1 MRIFSTLR
9 YLIILLA
16 VLCASCGTALPTIK
30 PYKLD
35 VQQGN
40 VVTSAMLLQLRPGMT
55 KSQVRFIMGTPLIQD
70 SFHGNRWDYV
80 YQMREKGKITEQ
92 RRVILDFENELLKTV
107 RGDVIPKAG
116 EQSSEKADIGSRV
129 VEAAVPTQKKSMLD
143 KLKFWKSDEVEV
155 AGKASSTAAIANSA
169 LTENAKEAVVAPEV
183 LTSEAVVPAEA
194 LPLVNS
200 TSAVSTEAATTAAK
214 EKESIAI
221 AETPKSVLEQ
231 DIQLPLAPQSIDQP
245 GPQVQEVAKE
255 PLQVRLEA
263 TEPPP
268 VNGIAVS
275 NEAVVQALNDWA
287 EAWRTKNANQYLGF
301 YADKFKPDGALS
313 KKNWVAQ
320 RKQRLSGKQGDIS
333 VALEDVQVQVQGRQ
347 ATAQFFQKYQ
357 SKVFS
362 DQVTKQLNLEFDA
375 KLNRWLIVKESVV
388 ATAQRTEVQ
397 KVSAPA
403 DTSEQFDAVIEKIG
417 F

>member
-1 MRIFSTLR
+1 MRIFSVFR
-9 YLIILLA
+9 YSVILLA

-92 RRVILDFENELLKTV
+92 RRVILDFEDELLKTV

-116 EQSSEKADIGSRV
+116 EQSSEKANTGTRV

-155 AGKASSTAAIANSA
+155 AGKVSSAAVIATPA
-169 LTENAKEAVVAPEV
+169 ATEAVLAAVAVPLADSTLAAATEKEANV
-183 LTSEAVVPAEA
+183 EADA
-194 LPLVNS
+194 
-200 TSAVSTEAATTAAK
+200 
-214 EKESIAI
+214 
-221 AETPKSVLEQ
+221 PKSVLVQ
-231 DIQLPLAPQSIDQP
+231 DIQLPLTPQSIEQP
-245 GPQVQEVAKE
+245 SSQGQQGQQAVKE
-255 PLQVRLEA
+255 PLQEEA
-263 TEPPP
+263 GAAEA
-268 VNGIAVS
+268 NAVAQVS
-275 NEAVVQALNDWA
+275 GASAGNEAVVQAVNDWA
-287 EAWRTKNANQYLGF
+287 EAWRTKNASQYLGF
-301 YADKFKPDGALS
+301 YADKFKPEGAVS
-313 KKNWVAQ
+313 KKTWVAQ

-333 VALEDVQVQVQGRQ
+333 LALEDVQVQVQDKQ
-347 ATAQFFQKYQ
+347 ATVQFFQKYQ

-375 KLNRWLIVKESVV
+375 KSNRWLIVKESVV
-388 ATAQRTEVQ
+388 ANAQRPEVQ
-397 KVSAPA
+397 KVLAPE
-403 DTSEQFDAVIEKIG
+403 DTSEHFDGVIEKIG